1 MPDFTHLRLVWEPRM
16 LSISRI
22 MIGLLFMEHGT
33 AKVLDF
39 PHQETHKAFDL
50 LTLNPGAQGLI
61 ELIGGFLFALG
72 LFTRPVAFLLAGDVA
87 VAYFMAHAP
96 KGFFPLL
103 NGGELAVVYCFAFL
117 YFWLAGGGEWS
128 LDRLLAGES
137 AIHRMPYAETRFVG
151 EPWAVRRVAAAM
163 PENRAAARPET
174 VGDGPRTGSA
184 AGRDRGGQPP
194 PSTERF

>member
-1 MPDFTHLRLVWEPRM
+1 MPDFTRLRLVWEPRM

-50 LTLNPGAQGLI
+50 LTVNPGAQGSI

-72 LFTRPVAFLLAGDVA
+72 LLTRPVAFLLAGDVA

-96 KGFFPLL
+96 RGFFAAAQWRRT
-103 NGGELAVVYCFAFL
+103 G
-117 YFWLAGGGEWS
+117 
-128 LDRLLAGES
+128 DRLLFRLS
-137 AIHRMPYAETRFVG
+137 LLL
-151 EPWAVRRVAAAM
+151 
-163 PENRAAARPET
+163 
-174 VGDGPRTGSA
+174 
-184 AGRDRGGQPP
+184 AGRR
-194 PSTERF
+194 R